1 VTAKKSLR
9 EREAE
14 LRALL
19 ATPAGRAELE
29 GLAAR
34 YAAADGHFRP
44 ARTSVVTYILVHERR
59 TGRIRD

>member
-1 VTAKKSLR
+1 VPAKKTLR

-19 ATPAGRAELE
+19 ATLSGRAELE

-34 YAAADGHFRP
+34 YAAAGGQFRP
-44 ARTSVVTYILVHERR
+44 ARVSVVTYILVHERQSR
-59 TGRIRD
+59 LIRG